1 MTSEQELGRVTVS
14 GQRWRPP
21 AVLAKSAAAALGR
34 RQHLQVSRRRAQLT
48 ATDVRALTASIT
60 SLALCSAAAVSCEG
74 VEGACVTSAERV
86 RVEGTV

>member
-1 MTSEQELGRVTVS
+1 VTVS

-21 AVLAKSAAAALGR
+21 AVLAKRASAAAALGR
-34 RQHLQVSRRRAQLT
+34 RQHLQVSRRRAQPT

-60 SLALCSAAAVSCEG
+60 SLALCSAATVSCEG